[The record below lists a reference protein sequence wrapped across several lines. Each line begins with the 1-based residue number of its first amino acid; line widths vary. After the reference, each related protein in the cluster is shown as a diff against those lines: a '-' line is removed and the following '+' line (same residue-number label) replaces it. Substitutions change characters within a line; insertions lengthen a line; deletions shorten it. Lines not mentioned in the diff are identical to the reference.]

1 MACVSPPELSD
12 RELLAYI
19 DGEAGHQVAAH
30 LEQCPHCR
38 EKAYRLARLQHRLTT
53 QLYRLTCPSS
63 MELGEY
69 DLGVLP
75 RDQAAA
81 VAHHLA
87 ECPHCTRE
95 VAQLKDYLT
104 EMAPTLEL
112 GPLERV
118 REQVKVLVAR
128 LVSGGPGNSLLK
140 QPALAPAYL
149 GVRGE
154 EEGALVYQADDIQV
168 VIEIH
173 EDVDQPDRQALLGL
187 VTEIEPRELK
197 VHLWQA
203 SQCVATVSVDELGN
217 FVIPGLAPGSYELI
231 LSGPE
236 VEIHIQALEI

>member
-1 MACVSPPELSD
+1 MACVSPPELND

-19 DGEAGHQVAAH
+19 DGETDQQVVAH
-30 LEQCPHCR
+30 LERCPHCR
-38 EKAYRLARLQHRLTT
+38 EKAYRLARLQHRLIA
-53 QLYRLTCPSS
+53 QLYRLTCPSA

-69 DLGVLP
+69 DFGLLP

-81 VAHHLA
+81 VARHLA
-87 ECPHCTRE
+87 ECPHCIRE

-104 EMAPTLEL
+104 DVAPTLEL

-128 LVSGGPGNSLLK
+128 LVSGGPGSSLLQ
-140 QPALAPAYL
+140 QPALAPAYV

-154 EEGALVYQADDIQV
+154 EEEPMVYQADDIQV

-173 EDVDQPDRQALLGL
+173 EDVDQPGHRVLLGL

-203 SQCVATVSVDELGN
+203 SQCIATVSVDELGN
-217 FVIPGLAPGSYELI
+217 FVIPGLAPGSFELI